1 MNLSKTPSVLRISC
15 GPLLPSIT
23 SALERK
29 DCHPG
34 SLAPHHDGAVPGR
47 PRPLRRHQV
56 ARVRKRFSAAATAA
70 GGILRAVIKGEA
82 HLGITYLKYVGQYKG
97 PIDYVR
103 LNKYLADTN
112 YMGVGKRATHP
123 NAGKLYV
130 EYICSP
136 EGQKAMAGTGEFVL
150 APQVSPA
157 IQGAADVAQR
167 TIFMEE
173 PTAEEFKKLRE
184 EMRQIFLTK

>member
-1 MNLSKTPSVLRISC
+1 M
-15 GPLLPSIT
+15 
-23 SALERK
+23 
-29 DCHPG
+29 
-34 SLAPHHDGAVPGR
+34 
-47 PRPLRRHQV
+47 
-56 ARVRKRFSAAATAA
+56 
-70 GGILRAVIKGEA
+70 
-82 HLGITYLKYVGQYKG
+82 KYVGQYKG

-112 YMGVGKRATHP
+112 YLGVGKKAAQP

-136 EGQKAMAGTGEFVL
+136 EGQKAMAATGEFVL
-150 APQVSPA
+150 APQITPSIA
-157 IQGAADVAQR
+157 GATEVAQR

-184 EMRQIFLTK
+184 EMRQIFLIR